1 MRVMRRRIGEW
12 LLSAGTIV
20 VLLLILLVIYNPIR
34 EDVSR
39 RVTKPSAEISSLVH
53 RVGYQVDAF
62 AALALETSRT
72 HSELVVFAVAA
83 VVLLGF
89 MLRT

>member
-1 MRVMRRRIGEW
+1 MRRRIGEW
-12 LLSAGTIV
+12 LLSVGTVV
-20 VLLLILLVIYNPIR
+20 VLLLILLVIYDPIR
-34 EDVSR
+34 EDVAH
-39 RVTKPSAEISSLVH
+39 RVTKPSAEISSVMH

-62 AALALETSRT
+62 ASLALETSRT
-72 HSELVVFAVAA
+72 HTELVVFAIAA

>member
-1 MRVMRRRIGEW
+1 MRRRIGEW
-12 LLSAGTIV
+12 LLSVGTVV
-20 VLLLILLVIYNPIR
+20 VLLLILLVIYDPIR
-34 EDVSR
+34 EDVAHR
-39 RVTKPSAEISSLVH
+39 ATKPSAEISSVVH

-62 AALALETSRT
+62 ASLALETSRT
-72 HSELVVFAVAA
+72 HTELVVFAIAA

>member
-1 MRVMRRRIGEW
+1 MRRRIGEW
-12 LLSAGTIV
+12 LLSVGTVV
-20 VLLLILLVIYNPIR
+20 VLLLILLVIYDPIR
-34 EDVSR
+34 EDVAHR
-39 RVTKPSAEISSLVH
+39 ATKPSAEISSVVH
-53 RVGYQVDAF
+53 RVGYQVNAF

-72 HSELVVFAVAA
+72 HTELTVFAIAA